1 MARVQVGQSAL
12 TQPQQISDNLPE
24 AGGGLIPPGKWD
36 IILLT
41 NMPLLTIF
49 WPTPEVA

>member
-12 TQPQQISDNLPE
+12 IQPQQISDNLPE
-24 AGGGLIPPGKWD
+24 AGSGLIPPGTWD

-41 NMPLLTIF
+41 DMSLLTIF
-49 WPTPEVA
+49 WPTPEVG